1 MFDLLRTL
9 NNGHELSPFS
19 ELRADFARPLLGW
32 GAASTGP
39 DADIYET
46 ADAVR
51 VVVDLPGYAAD
62 SIAIE
67 FEKDIL
73 SISAERKRD
82 ADGNREGD
90 GRKGLL
96 LGERT
101 FGKVRRTFSVNVP
114 VDGAAIAAHYDR
126 GVLTVTLPKRAE
138 AKPRK
143 IEVTVK

>member
-1 MFDLLRTL
+1 MFELLTTL
-9 NNGHELSPFS
+9 HNGHDLGPFS

-32 GAASTGP
+32 GSAATGP

-62 SIAIE
+62 SVAIE
-67 FEKDIL
+67 FEKDVLTIA
-73 SISAERKRD
+73 AERKR
-82 ADGNREGD
+82 EGGSD
-90 GRKGLL
+90 KGLL
-96 LGERT
+96 LGERA

-114 VDGAAIAAHYDR
+114 VDGAAIAADYDR